1 MQNSLL
7 SFIRRNGIPGL
18 ERLATM
24 FNNATPTST
33 IAETFK
39 ISSATVSRLRTR
51 AFTRN
56 YSLRPSAAEVVALL
70 TLSHKRNLNDIY
82 EFIAEHSRDLSE
94 AHETNRIVGYD
105 GFVAR
110 SVAR

>member
-1 MQNSLL
+1 
-7 SFIRRNGIPGL
+7 
-18 ERLATM
+18 M
-24 FNNATPTST
+24 FNDATPTRT
-33 IAETFK
+33 IAEAFK

-51 AFTRN
+51 AFTRS
-56 YSLRPSAAEVVALL
+56 YTLRPSAAEVVGLL

-82 EFIAEHSRDLSE
+82 QFIVEHSRDLSE
-94 AHETNRIVGYD
+94 AHEANRIVGHD